1 MQVAGPVHLLG
12 LFAHEAGRSAEAE
25 QYFRRVLKITESRLG
40 PEDPQVSSYC
50 ARGVLTGLKTMA
62 CSCIYSCTTSGK
74 RLG

>member
-40 PEDPQVSSYC
+40 PEDPQVSCYG
-50 ARGVLTGLKTMA
+50 AQGVLTRLKTMA
-62 CSCIYSCTTSGK
+62 YSRIYRRTTG
-74 RLG
+74 